1 MPRPIPTSVCH
12 FTHID
17 HLAAIVEHGLLCD
30 SRARAAG
37 HLTTEAGEPRIK
49 AQRAKRTV
57 KAGSGGV
64 VADYVP
70 FYFHSRSPM
79 LYSIRHGGVPT
90 FTGDA
95 HDLVYLRSS
104 VETLIDFGLPLVF
117 TDRNATLEICRHT
130 DQLGELDGLVDW
142 QVMRAKMWNNTG
154 QYPDRV
160 ERRMAECLVHD
171 RVPWEAFTEISV
183 YDAAREQRVLAVLDR
198 VGGHRPPVSVVPKAY
213 F

>member
-1 MPRPIPTSVCH
+1 MPRPIPTLVCH

-17 HLAAIVEHGLLCD
+17 HLATIIEHGLLCD
-30 SRARAAG
+30 SRAHEVG
-37 HLTTEAGEPRIK
+37 LLTAEAGEPRIK
-49 AQRAKRTV
+49 QRRARRAV
-57 KAGSGGV
+57 PLDPGGV

-70 FYFHSRSPM
+70 FYFSSRSPM
-79 LYSIRHGGVPT
+79 LYSIQHGGVPG

-117 TDRNATLEICRHT
+117 TDRNAALRITRHA
-130 DQLGELDGLVDW
+130 DQVGELDDLVDW
-142 QVMRAKMWNNTG
+142 QVMRARMWNNTD
-154 QYPDRV
+154 QDPDRV
-160 ERRMAECLVHD
+160 ERRMAECLVHG

-183 YDAAREQRVLAVLDR
+183 YDAARQERVLAILGR
-198 VGGHRPPVSVVPKAY
+198 VGGHHPPVSVVPKAY